1 MALAELLALSQDRN
15 TKQGVSEERLAAQV
29 PALRKLIAFWRE
41 YPDLFVDYIKG
52 PNSTFKFY
60 FYQRIFL
67 RVVMRHR
74 YVYATFP
81 RAYSKSFLSMMA
93 LMLRCILFPGVE
105 MFVTTGGKEQAASIT
120 VAKIE
125 EICRLIPVLS
135 QEIIW
140 ARGVGKKTKDDV
152 EYVFKNKSKINI
164 LAARESSRGQRRTGG
179 IMEECV
185 LIDGDILNNVIIP
198 TTNVDRLLPDGSR
211 HPEEVVNKSQVY
223 ITTAGWKN
231 SFAFDKL
238 IELLVQSIIEPNQ
251 TMVMGGSYETPVAEG
266 LLNEDFV
273 DQLKISGTFNEES
286 FDREYRSIWSGDA
299 QNAFYSAEKF
309 DKYRILNVPEY
320 APTGRS
326 NKSAYYVLG
335 VDVGRIGCNTEVSVF
350 KVTPQPKGAALKS
363 LVNLFTYA
371 AEDFEMQAINLKR
384 LFYKYNARIIAIDA
398 NGLGIGL
405 IDFMTKAQVD
415 PENGDILPP
424 FGVADGTNEDIKNQY
439 KKIRGDVIEHD
450 AMYLIKAN
458 APINTEMYTYAQ
470 TQLSSGRIQFLID
483 EATAKTKLMATKKG
497 QNMTPEQRNEE
508 LRPFVLT
515 TALKAQLLNLV
526 QENEGVNIIL
536 KQCSRGIPKDKF
548 SAFIYG
554 LYWVKKEEERLR
566 NRKNKGNL
574 KDLMLFN

>member
-1 MALAELLALSQDRN
+1 
-15 TKQGVSEERLAAQV
+15 
-29 PALRKLIAFWRE
+29 
-41 YPDLFVDYIKG
+41 
-52 PNSTFKFY
+52 
-60 FYQRIFL
+60 
-67 RVVMRHR
+67 
-74 YVYATFP
+74 
-81 RAYSKSFLSMMA
+81 
-93 LMLRCILFPGVE
+93 
-105 MFVTTGGKEQAASIT
+105 
-120 VAKIE
+120 
-125 EICRLIPVLS
+125 
-135 QEIIW
+135 
-140 ARGVGKKTKDDV
+140 
-152 EYVFKNKSKINI
+152 
-164 LAARESSRGQRRTGG
+164 
-179 IMEECV
+179 
-185 LIDGDILNNVIIP
+185 
-198 TTNVDRLLPDGSR
+198 
-211 HPEEVVNKSQVY
+211 
-223 ITTAGWKN
+223 
-231 SFAFDKL
+231 
-238 IELLVQSIIEPNQ
+238 
-251 TMVMGGSYETPVAEG
+251 MGGSYETPVAEG

-320 APTGRS
+320 MPTGRS

-458 APINTEMYTYAQ
+458 APINTEVYTYAQ

-483 EATAKTKLMATKKG
+483 EATAKTKY
-497 QNMTPEQRNEE
+497 
-508 LRPFVLT
+508 
-515 TALKAQLLNLV
+515 
-526 QENEGVNIIL
+526 
-536 KQCSRGIPKDKF
+536 S
-548 SAFIYG
+548 
-554 LYWVKKEEERLR
+554 
-566 NRKNKGNL
+566 
-574 KDLMLFN
+574 